1 VIFRIGLVQFSPDI
15 LRKGAGLNSTPGLI
29 GMIMFIICSQLLHVS
44 YNRTN
49 RRRDKK
55 GKVSRMRS
63 MRIKIGGRGLAAPLV
78 SAGAASIGLAGFG
91 GGSG

>member
-1 VIFRIGLVQFSPDI
+1 MCLAPVSSDI
-15 LRKGAGLNSTPGLI
+15 LPGSAGLNSTPGLI
-29 GMIMFIICSQLLHVS
+29 GMVMFIICSQLLHVS

-49 RRRDKK
+49 RQRDKK

-63 MRIKIGGRGLAAPLV
+63 MRIKIGGRGWAAPLV
-78 SAGAASIGLAGFG
+78 SAGAASVGLAELS